1 MPNPINLNDLSNLMK
16 KAVRLENIAKSEG
29 NIKKEEKKSEVKETR
44 VKIANFKKRKQRIMT
59 EDGYSYM

>member
-29 NIKKEEKKSEVKETR
+29 NIKKEEKKEVKETR